1 MMPRDSRVPSRVS
14 LALWCPGNV
23 TKMGGCRGLR
33 RGDEAGTGDF
43 AAAALFGSFHQDDDT
58 HSHAMLSKPSHSV
71 DFSLSGHSLGQRHCV
86 NARLRRVVL
95 RERGTVGFTLHIL

>member
-1 MMPRDSRVPSRVS
+1 MMPRDSRVPSRVI

-23 TKMGGCRGLR
+23 TKMSGCRGLR

-43 AAAALFGSFHQDDDT
+43 AAAALFGSFHQDNDT
-58 HSHAMLSKPSHSV
+58 HSYAMLSKPSHSV
-71 DFSLSGHSLGQRHCV
+71 DFSLSGQRPCV